1 MRISDWSSDVCSS
14 DLCDV
19 YVQNDEDRD
28 KPHRVLLLVAGAQG
42 YLNLCRILTQAW
54 LDNQYRGRAEVR
66 REWLK
71 GKDGLI
77 VLSGGRSGDVGQALE
92 SGRLPEA
99 RALAREWSEL
109 FPGNYYIELQSAGVD
124 GDEAYVQAAMRLAAD
139 RQSTRLNSSH

>member
-1 MRISDWSSDVCSS
+1 MRISDLSSDVCSS
-14 DLCDV
+14 DLVRIPDLVAKVLEYGQPAVALTDLSNVFGLVKFYKAARKAGVKPLAGCDV

-77 VLSGGRSGDVGQALE
+77 VLCGGRF
-92 SGRLPEA
+92 GR
-99 RALAREWSEL
+99 SEEHKS
-109 FPGNYYIELQSAGVD
+109 ELQS
-124 GDEAYVQAAMRLAAD
+124 QM
-139 RQSTRLNSSH
+139 

>member
-77 VLSGGRSGDVGQALE
+77 VLSGGRRSEERRVGKE
-92 SGRLPEA
+92 C
-99 RALAREWSEL
+99 
-109 FPGNYYIELQSAGVD
+109 V
-124 GDEAYVQAAMRLAAD
+124 
-139 RQSTRLNSSH
+139 STCRSRWAPYH

>member
-99 RALAREWSEL
+99 RALAREWRSEEHTS
-109 FPGNYYIELQSAGVD
+109 ELQSL
-124 GDEAYVQAAMRLAAD
+124 MRISYAVFCLKKK
-139 RQSTRLNSSH
+139 RQHTITRAIKI